1 MGIDLPDEIHERL
14 ALSLKEFEAPD
25 SERGREARFLR
36 IPIAPARLPLP
47 AVAAVVLKQRGA
59 TELAPGDKTAW
70 EVAFS
75 YKGVACTL
83 ALQKFGLRL
92 YVDAEAV
99 AEEDAQEFA
108 SQLVGKV
115 QKGVRLIEKPV
126 LRPLADKQLHDG
138 NVTIAN
144 QTGWLRGTYEYFVET
159 ARTAFAA
166 DVKIVKPKNG
176 QGKGPLETSG
186 ILDALTNEMNRSTV
200 GAYNTLAA
208 VNAYFSLLEHKLVL
222 ALPFVG
228 FDPSGGALA
237 TFIGDRWGEK
247 IRKVFDLGSDPD
259 ASRHYNQLHDIAETY
274 RNTYAHGGFDK
285 EGAAVWVHLPDVGA
299 VPARLSDIREAP
311 HFELFPV
318 DEEDLEEITKS
329 FTEVDEWLRTAK
341 TKYGIR
347 FAEAGLDVAYDDE
360 SRKQYARATA
370 GVDEFELY
378 LEATSRRQ
386 DDIAN
391 FDF

>member
-1 MGIDLPDEIHERL
+1 MGIDFPDEVHERL
-14 ALSLKEFEAPD
+14 ALSLKEFEAPND
-25 SERGREARFLR
+25 EGTREARFLR
-36 IPIAPARLPLP
+36 IPIAPELLPLP
-47 AVAAVVLKQRGA
+47 PVATLVLKQRGA
-59 TELAPGDKTAW
+59 TDLPRGDKTAW
-70 EVAFS
+70 ELAFS

-99 AEEDAQEFA
+99 AEDDAQAFA
-108 SQLVGKV
+108 SQLVGKL

-126 LRPLADKQLHDG
+126 LRPLADKQLQDG

-166 DVKIVKPKNG
+166 DVKLVKPKDD
-176 QGKGPLETSG
+176 QGKGPLEATG
-186 ILDALTNEMNRSTV
+186 ILDALTKEMNRSTV

-208 VNAYFSLLEHKLVL
+208 VSAYFSLLEHKLVL

-237 TFIGDRWGEK
+237 TFIGDRWGAKVKK
-247 IRKVFDLGSDPD
+247 IFDVGSDPD
-259 ASRHYNQLHDIAETY
+259 ASRHYNRLHDIAETY
-274 RNTYAHGGFDK
+274 RNTYSHGGFDK
-285 EGAAVWVHLPDVGA
+285 EGAAVWVHLPDLGA
-299 VPARLSDIREAP
+299 LPARLSDIREAP

-318 DEEDLEEITKS
+318 DEEDLEEIAKS
-329 FTEVDEWLRTAK
+329 FAEVDEWLRTAK

-347 FAEAGLDVAYDDE
+347 FAEAGLDVVYDDE
-360 SRKQYARATA
+360 SRKQYAQAA
-370 GVDEFELY
+370 ADDDEFERY
-378 LEATSRRQ
+378 IEATSRMQ

>member
-1 MGIDLPDEIHERL
+1 VAIDLPEDVRDRL
-14 ALSLKEFEAPD
+14 ALSLKEFDAPD
-25 SERGREARFLR
+25 RGRIGEARFLR
-36 IPIAPARLPLP
+36 IPIAPGLLPLP
-47 AVAAVVLKQRGA
+47 AVAVLVLKQRGA
-59 TELAPGDKTAW
+59 TELPPGDKTAC
-70 EVAFS
+70 ELAFS
-75 YKGVACTL
+75 YSGINCTL

-99 AEEDAQEFA
+99 REDDAASFA
-108 SQLVGKV
+108 SQLIGKL

-144 QTGWLRGTYEYFVET
+144 QTGWLGGTYEYFVET

-166 DVKIVKPKNG
+166 DVKIVKPKDD
-176 QGKGPLETSG
+176 QGKGPLEASG
-186 ILDALTNEMNRSTV
+186 ILDAITKEMNRSTV

-208 VNAYFSLLEHKLVL
+208 VSAYFSLLEHKLVL
-222 ALPFVG
+222 TLPFVG

-247 IRKVFDLGSDPD
+247 IKKVFDLGSDPD
-259 ASRHYNQLHDIAETY
+259 ASRHYNRLHDIAETY
-274 RNTYAHGGFDK
+274 RNTYSHGGFDK
-285 EGAAVWVHLPDVGA
+285 EGAAVWVHLPDLGA

-329 FTEVDEWLRTAK
+329 FAEVDEWLRTAK

-347 FAEAGLDVAYDDE
+347 FAEAGLDVVYDEE
-360 SRKQYARATA
+360 SRRQHTEATA
-370 GVDEFELY
+370 DDDEFERY
-378 LEATSRRQ
+378 IEATSRMQ